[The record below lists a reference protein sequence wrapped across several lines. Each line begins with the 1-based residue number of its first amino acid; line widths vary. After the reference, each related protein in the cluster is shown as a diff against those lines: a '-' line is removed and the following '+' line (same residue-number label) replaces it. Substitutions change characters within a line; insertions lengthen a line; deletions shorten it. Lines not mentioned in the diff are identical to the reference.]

1 MKSFACFLAGEGGLP
16 VLFFLGNQGSYSVP
30 ITLEVSS
37 KIYANK
43 NVTPTWKLDFWA
55 QKGMTEA

>member
-1 MKSFACFLAGEGGLP
+1 MLPGRRGGLP
-16 VLFFLGNQGSYSVP
+16 VLFFPGNQGSYSVP
-30 ITLEVSS
+30 ITLEVSR

>member
-1 MKSFACFLAGEGGLP
+1 MP
-16 VLFFLGNQGSYSVP
+16 V
-30 ITLEVSS
+30 TLEVSN